1 MLSLQNSAQDRHRA
15 NKLAHLINDTAS
27 EFGLSFHCSTTDI
40 AANMLAAVIKGYQ
53 VKINIGC
60 CAHLLDLAVK
70 DTQVSKTTNFS
81 NLLGRVQ
88 DCIKL
93 FKRSEILS
101 SELRKMKN
109 QLLSGSDN
117 KWEFQLP
124 VHTRWNSQLIIGY
137 LVFEIKSSTCILQCS
152 CKIFYRP
159 FGRAESQR

>member
-1 MLSLQNSAQDRHRA
+1 MQDRHTA
-15 NKLAHLINDTAS
+15 NKLANLIDDSAN
-27 EFGLSFHCSTTDI
+27 EFGLSFPCSTTDT
-40 AANMLAAVIKGYQ
+40 AANMLAAVSKADH
-53 VKINIGC
+53 VKFNIGC

-93 FKRSEILS
+93 FERSEILS
-101 SELRKMKN
+101 SELRKMKI

-124 VHTRWNSQLIIGY
+124 VHTRWNSQPIMVTSFLK
-137 LVFEIKSSTCILQCS
+137 LSS
-152 CKIFYRP
+152 
-159 FGRAESQR
+159 